1 MKIILNSKRRAS
13 GFILLLVL
21 VLCAFSLVILVGA
34 MNRTSTVSLL
44 NMRSTQ
50 LATLNNA
57 AEAATEK
64 VFARMAWDFQ
74 GYGPGAVSNNWA
86 AGSYNMVPTSTDNA
100 FWSSVQFSDAQGNG
114 GSTYVGYLTNYTG
127 PLPTQYNN
135 QFATVSPV
143 YRITSNAT
151 MPNSLYPDVVGT
163 AQEDLLLALVP
174 ITTYAIFY
182 NGELEFS
189 DCATMLVNGRVHSND
204 NIRVGAGQGAWLTF
218 NGQVTDCGIM
228 NAPPRGG
235 INIWGTSPYTDP
247 TQWDTTFNAGYTTN
261 VPSISLSITM
271 TNTHAIIDMP
281 PSGELPMS
289 ALGQQRL
296 YNLAHV
302 ILTVSNSV
310 VAGNPPTVQFTL
322 QTAYNSAVPGN
333 DGSKIVRTVLNATE
347 GLLDTNPIVSS
358 RMPFL
363 SLTNTFNDGRQ
374 HQPNQFI
381 TQIDIGQYIE
391 WRRTNTLCAGKFPSG
406 VNPTILYVADRRNIG
421 TTKQA
426 AVRLV
431 NAAKLPYNDGLGFTV
446 ASQNPI
452 YTLGNYN
459 TTINGTTF
467 ALGLGSTTNG
477 CSVPAAILADALT
490 ILSPSWTDA
499 KSTASEPTRNASSMT
514 FNAAL
519 VIGNIPSTGTTAYN
533 FSGGVHNVTRFLENW
548 SGDTLTLNPSIVV
561 LFASQIA
568 TNQFI
573 MPYSSSQTDGYYNPP
588 TRNWGFDTTYYSPN
602 KQPPG
607 VPCAL
612 VPIRFNWQTP
622 PPGSVTSN

>member
-1 MKIILNSKRRAS
+1 MKITPHSKRRAS

-21 VLCAFSLVILVGA
+21 VLCAFSLVILVGE
-34 MNRTSTVSLL
+34 MNRTSTVSIL
-44 NMRSTQ
+44 NLRSTQ
-50 LATLNNA
+50 LGALNNA

-74 GYGPGAVSNNWA
+74 GYGPGAVSNNWI
-86 AGSYNMVPTSTDNA
+86 AGAYNMVPTSADNDY
-100 FWSSVQFSDAQGNG
+100 WSSVQFSDAQGNT
-114 GSTYVGYLTNYTG
+114 GSTYVGFLTNYTG

-135 QFATVSPV
+135 QFATVSPI

-151 MPNSLYPDVVGT
+151 MPNSLYSDVVGT

-189 DCATMLVNGRVHSND
+189 DCATMTVNGRVHSN
-204 NIRVGAGQGAWLTF
+204 NSIRVGAGQGASLTF
-218 NGQVTDCGIM
+218 NGQVTDCGTM
-228 NAPPRGG
+228 SAPARGG
-235 INIWGTSPYTDP
+235 VNFWTENNPAT
-247 TQWDTTFNAGYTTN
+247 WRTTFNAGYTTN

-281 PSGELPMS
+281 PAGELPMS

-296 YNLAHV
+296 FNLAHV
-302 ILTVSNSV
+302 VLTVSNSL
-310 VAGNPPTVQFTL
+310 VAGNPPTVQMTL
-322 QTAYNSAVPGN
+322 QTAYNASVPGN
-333 DGSKIVRTVLNATE
+333 DGSKVVRTIYNATE
-347 GLLDTNPIVSS
+347 TMLDTNGMVKLS
-358 RMPFL
+358 FL
-363 SLTNTFNDGRQ
+363 TLTNTFNDGRQ
-374 HQPNQFI
+374 HQPAQFI
-381 TQIDIGQYIE
+381 TQVDIGAYRS
-391 WRRTNTLCAGKFPSG
+391 WLLTNTLCLSKFPAASG
-406 VNPTILYVADRRNIG
+406 VYPTILYVADRRNIG
-421 TTKQA
+421 STKQS

-431 NAAKLPYNDGLGFTV
+431 NASKLPYNNGLGFTV
-446 ASQNPI
+446 ASQNPV
-452 YTLGNYN
+452 YVQGNYN
-459 TTINGTTF
+459 TTVNGTTF

-477 CSVPAAILADALT
+477 CSVPAAILSDALT
-490 ILSPSWTDA
+490 ILSPNWSDA
-499 KSTASEPTRNASSMT
+499 NSTAAEQSRNAASMT
-514 FNAAL
+514 FNAAI
-519 VIGNIPSTGTTAYN
+519 VTGNIPSTGTTAYT
-533 FSGGVHNVTRFLENW
+533 FSGGVHNLTRFLENW
-548 SGDTLTLNPSIVV
+548 TGDTLTLNTSIVV

-622 PPGSVTSN
+622 PPGSITSN